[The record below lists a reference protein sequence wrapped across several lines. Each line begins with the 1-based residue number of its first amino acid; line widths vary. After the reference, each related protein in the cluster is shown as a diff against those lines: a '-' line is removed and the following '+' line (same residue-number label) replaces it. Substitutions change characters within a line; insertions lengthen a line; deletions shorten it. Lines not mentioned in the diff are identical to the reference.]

1 MKTDS
6 EREAQLRL
14 RSAEL
19 DARMQGIEK
28 EFLSH
33 QSKDWEEMATERE
46 SDEVLDAMGE
56 ADKQEMRM
64 IGAALDRIA
73 AGEYGFCTKCGV
85 RISEERLDLLPHT
98 PFCRN
103 CA

>member
-6 EREAQLRL
+6 ERETQLRQ
-14 RSAEL
+14 RIEEL
-19 DARMQGIEK
+19 DARMHGIEK

-33 QSKDWEEMATERE
+33 EAKDWEEMATERE
-46 SDEVLDAMGE
+46 GDEVLDAMGE

-64 IGAALDRIA
+64 IGAALDRLA
-73 AGEYGFCTKCGV
+73 AGEYGFCTRCGT